1 TRCRPVSVSF
11 NAAIPASWAAG
22 SACRD
27 PRQRRT
33 AMSDATT
40 AKSKTT
46 KPAAFELPK
55 VEMPKFEMPKID
67 VPQAFREFAE
77 NGVAR
82 VKEAYD
88 KVKAA
93 AEQAN
98 GAIEEAYAAT
108 AKGATDYNLKVLE
121 FARAN

>member
-1 TRCRPVSVSF
+1 
-11 NAAIPASWAAG
+11 
-22 SACRD
+22 
-27 PRQRRT
+27 
-33 AMSDATT
+33 MSEVTT
-40 AKSKTT
+40 AKSKST

-67 VPQAFREFAE
+67 APQAFREFAE

-82 VKEAYD
+82 AKEAYE

-98 GAIEEAYAAT
+98 SAIEEAYAAT
-108 AKGATDYNLKVLE
+108 AKGTADEYYRFLDG
-121 FARAN
+121 RAAS